1 MVSQANVQWLGAAV
15 SNPDNPKTTMALIF
29 IGCFFIGWNESICL
43 TNSTILVRDQR
54 EIGVAGGT
62 AGSVRAALSA
72 VFTAIYTSILS
83 NRLTETVVSEVPTA
97 LTEAGLPSSSVTD
110 FLEALTAGNSSALE
124 TVPGVADQIIA
135 VGVAAYKHANSDAY
149 RTVYLST
156 IAFSGLA
163 LVLSLFAPNTD
174 KLMTGQVAAT
184 LHQTDTKVSAE
195 KLEMDDM
202 PTQEM

>member
-1 MVSQANVQWLGAAV
+1 
-15 SNPDNPKTTMALIF
+15 MALIF

-83 NRLTETVVSEVPTA
+83 NRLTETVASEVPST
-97 LTEAGLPSSSVTD
+97 LTDAGLPSSSVAD
-110 FLEALTAGNSSALE
+110 FLEALTAGTSSALE
-124 TVPGVADQIIA
+124 AVPGVTDQIIA
-135 VGVAAYKHANSDAY
+135 VGTAAYKHANSDAY

-163 LVLSLFAPNTD
+163 LILALFAPNTD

-184 LHQTDTKVSAE
+184 LHQTETKASAE
-195 KLEMDDM
+195 KIAMDEI
-202 PTQEM
+202 PAQES